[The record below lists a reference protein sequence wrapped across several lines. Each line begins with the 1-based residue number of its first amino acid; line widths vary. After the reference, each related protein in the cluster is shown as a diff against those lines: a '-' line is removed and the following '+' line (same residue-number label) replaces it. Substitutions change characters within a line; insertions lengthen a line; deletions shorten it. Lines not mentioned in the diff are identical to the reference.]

1 MKKYV
6 IAVALM
12 GCTGCANHAIE
23 LGPMDVVRSILA
35 PDPNALTAE
44 DKEIMRRE
52 QAEQDAL
59 EKAK

>member
-1 MKKYV
+1 MKKYM
-6 IAVALM
+6 IAITLM
-12 GCTGCANHAIE
+12 
-23 LGPMDVVRSILA
+23 VVYRLREPCYRDRAYGRGSQYLFA
-35 PDPNALTAE
+35 RPNALTAE

>member
-1 MKKYV
+1 
-6 IAVALM
+6 
-12 GCTGCANHAIE
+12 
-23 LGPMDVVRSILA
+23 MDVVRSILA